1 MSSHSVL
8 EIKHRIENEIELIN
22 RAKSLIE
29 FVLAEKGVRKQNNRI
44 VQSWRMRTKSLIKKR
59 LEQQNEME
67 LAGEQLNSLKWPP
80 MAYRIRTKRGAE
92 ILLERYQSA
101 LDQIQQAELEL
112 ENMKAKNLGEV
123 NGQLETRWQEI
134 QIQQQAVQEYMDDNE
149 SSKVQSE
156 LNRLNGIAPVF
167 KLNNGDGGDYVSVDA
182 SSVREVLKRFEAN
195 ENDISNPFSG
205 LSNWI
210 EDYASDESYLP
221 ADEWTDQV
229 VSDLQNYLNRNKLSS
244 EPETS
249 VFKTKRLSRVSKI
262 RVSEILPESVASEM
276 LMYATDEYDNT
287 LANVQQINDL
297 ANEYDLITIML
308 KKEEKDATKRLINVA
323 IELSNITICFG
334 RQTQQTARFKA
345 ATNQLLQIENK
356 GIVAATNST
365 EQFVAAANVL
375 TKWFDEKWYQ
385 FGGSPEGD
393 TAYGGKGN
401 AYVFKL

>member
-29 FVLAEKGVRKQNNRI
+29 FVLAEKWVRKQNNRI

-134 QIQQQAVQEYMDDNE
+134 QIQQQAVQEYMDDNG

-221 ADEWTDQV
+221 ADEWTNQV

-323 IELSNITICFG
+323 IELSNITIYFG
-334 RQTQQTARFKA
+334 RASDWSEVVTR
-345 ATNQLLQIENK
+345 
-356 GIVAATNST
+356 
-365 EQFVAAANVL
+365 
-375 TKWFDEKWYQ
+375 
-385 FGGSPEGD
+385 
-393 TAYGGKGN
+393 
-401 AYVFKL
+401 